1 MLALLAHIFT
11 GRNFSDTRT
20 CRLERLNPCF
30 SGRTIKR
37 SCTYDILVDSAIL
50 RVFTVRYSYLCL
62 VQERPWFYNS
72 KWLGSH
78 ADPGQLTLSKGCKAA
93 YGISDPRC
101 GTLPP
106 WPRMPSMMR
115 RDHQCRNPMQ
125 PAVLGDGRT
134 LDAFSF
140 VARVVYVRTK
150 PREAAKNAYTHVGHS
165 TSFDF
170 SAPSLAPPIALSLVA
185 PIVCGLSVYAEHPI

>member
-1 MLALLAHIFT
+1 MSLI
-11 GRNFSDTRT
+11 G
-20 CRLERLNPCF
+20 
-30 SGRTIKR
+30 
-37 SCTYDILVDSAIL
+37 
-50 RVFTVRYSYLCL
+50 CL
-62 VQERPWFYNS
+62 VQERPWFYNAE
-72 KWLGSH
+72 WLDSH
-78 ADPGQLTLSKGCKAA
+78 ADRGQLTLSKAT
-93 YGISDPRC
+93 YGISDRRC

-115 RDHQCRNPMQ
+115 RYHQCRNPMQ
-125 PAVLGDGRT
+125 PAVLEDRRT

-150 PREAAKNAYTHVGHS
+150 PREAAKNAYTYVGHP